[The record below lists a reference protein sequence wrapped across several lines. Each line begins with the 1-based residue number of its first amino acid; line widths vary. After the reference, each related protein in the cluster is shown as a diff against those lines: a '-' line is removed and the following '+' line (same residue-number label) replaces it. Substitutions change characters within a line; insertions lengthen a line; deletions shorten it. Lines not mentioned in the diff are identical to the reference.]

1 MKKLLLL
8 LLFIPLVS
16 FGQDTIPA
24 IPLQPLIKTD
34 SLTKVKT
41 KIPSEYTPKF
51 KLYKTDNMYTF
62 LKLDTATGEITQIQY
77 SVGES
82 LQGEV
87 SLQWRNLTLD
97 ALSFEE
103 LGKLDYDDNP
113 FPNNR
118 YILKPTENMYNFILL
133 DQTDGR
139 MWQIQWSMEAEN
151 RGIVHEYPKQ
161 Y

>member
-1 MKKLLLL
+1 MKKLILI

-62 LKLDTATGEITQIQY
+62 LKLDTATGQINQMQY
-77 SVGES
+77 SVGED

-87 SLQWRNLTLD
+87 VLQWRNLCTSDMSDEDFLKID
-97 ALSFEE
+97 WE
-103 LGKLDYDDNP
+103 NTP

-151 RGIVHEYPKQ
+151 RGIVHDYQK
-161 Y
+161 

>member
-1 MKKLLLL
+1 MNWYVF
-8 LLFIPLVS
+8 LLFPILV

-34 SLTKVKT
+34 SIAVATPVKPV
-41 KIPSEYTPKF
+41 IHLEHTPRY

-62 LKLDTATGEITQIQY
+62 LKLDTATGQINQMQY
-77 SVGES
+77 SVGED

-87 SLQWRNLTLD
+87 VLQWRNLCTSDMSDEDFLKID
-97 ALSFEE
+97 WE
-103 LGKLDYDDNP
+103 NTP

-151 RGIVHEYPKQ
+151 RGIVHDYQK
-161 Y
+161 